1 MEVDSE
7 VDEAQGL
14 SYFEKIVLE
23 TFRTAIGELGK
34 PKYENILKKDPSIFK
49 DLNIFLIWFIW
60 FVHVFF
66 MLVIMLNFLIAVI
79 GSNYEK
85 AMVQQ

>member
-1 MEVDSE
+1 
-7 VDEAQGL
+7 
-14 SYFEKIVLE
+14 
-23 TFRTAIGELGK
+23 
-34 PKYENILKKDPSIFK
+34 LKKDPSIFR

-85 AMVQQ
+85 AMV